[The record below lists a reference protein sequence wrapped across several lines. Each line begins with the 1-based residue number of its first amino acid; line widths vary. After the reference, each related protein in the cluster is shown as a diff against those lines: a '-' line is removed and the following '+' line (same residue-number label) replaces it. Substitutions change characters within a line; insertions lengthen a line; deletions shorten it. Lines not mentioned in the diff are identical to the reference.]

1 MGKIVNQ
8 RELAELLG
16 VTSNTIAAW
25 RSEGMPCLATAD
37 KKGAASR
44 YDVEEVFA
52 WQKAR
57 SARSGSTDDIDAK
70 YEQARLTKAKADNEE
85 LDRALKEGSLIEA
98 AVVEEAWTR
107 MLGNF
112 RARLLSLPAALA
124 DELAVI
130 EEPREVQAVIKVYI
144 NQALDELAN
153 SDVEEICP
161 SPEDD
166 AEA

>member
-1 MGKIVNQ
+1 
-8 RELAELLG
+8 
-16 VTSNTIAAW
+16 
-25 RSEGMPCLATAD
+25 
-37 KKGAASR
+37 
-44 YDVEEVFA
+44 
-52 WQKAR
+52 
-57 SARSGSTDDIDAK
+57 
-70 YEQARLTKAKADNEE
+70 
-85 LDRALKEGSLIEA
+85 
-98 AVVEEAWTR
+98 

-130 EEPREVQAVIKVYI
+130 EEPREVQAILKVYI

-166 AEA
+166 ASA